1 MASDFYASIED
12 RSKPIL
18 ALCVLKSASQFFN
31 DFIHELKIIASR
43 DSVQPPL
50 IMVDFIRLKSYSGTD
65 STGKIQIIGLD
76 SLDSLTDRNVL
87 IVEDIIDTGRTM
99 KELLSLVSDKK
110 PASITV
116 SSLLIKRTP
125 KAIEGRPV
133 PDICGF
139 SIADDFVVGYGI
151 DFDNS
156 FRDLNHIGVISKFG
170 YDKYRGLNE

>member
-31 DFIHELKIIASR
+31 DFIHELK
-43 DSVQPPL
+43 
-50 IMVDFIRLKSYSGTD
+50 
-65 STGKIQIIGLD
+65 IIGLD

-170 YDKYRGLNE
+170 YDKYRGL